1 LTEDP
6 GQSCSIQVFDAECV
20 NYFLIEQLKVVH
32 FTFFIYFNLILFLQ
46 EPRRKGGQ
54 EENEHTTR
62 HGRTL
67 EEPLDTVVPWCGM
80 LKKMLNATMRN
91 TNSLRHL
98 TCL

>member
-62 HGRTL
+62 HGGSRQIISKFRVL
-67 EEPLDTVVPWCGM
+67 
-80 LKKMLNATMRN
+80 LNAQEAF
-91 TNSLRHL
+91 
-98 TCL
+98 